1 MEACF
6 FSGVAAGSYFDLV
19 SKEGCFDRLPFPA
32 DISQKMKADPIKIY
46 AALKVYKVKRI
57 ILSKKSVQLHK
68 KLFVNVA
75 CFGVAFDKGFA
86 QLGNA

>member
-19 SKEGCFDRLPFPA
+19 SKEGCFDRLPFSA
-32 DISQKMKADPIKIY
+32 DISQKMKADYIKIR
-46 AALKVYKVKRI
+46 ALIANLDRI